1 MYGIAE
7 YVGNSGEQVVKATD
21 LYGKEIPFTDSP
33 FSVIPAVEVSG
44 VGIAKSFYEC
54 LLVLCSDTY
63 VYVVGHQTVCE
74 KDGITFICRDEQTD
88 YSVDVIFS

>member
-21 LYGKEIPFTDSP
+21 LYGKEIPFTDSS

-54 LLVLCSDTY
+54 LLVFGPDTY
-63 VYVVGHQTVCE
+63 VYMVGHQAVCQ
-74 KDGITFICRDEQTD
+74 K
-88 YSVDVIFS
+88 